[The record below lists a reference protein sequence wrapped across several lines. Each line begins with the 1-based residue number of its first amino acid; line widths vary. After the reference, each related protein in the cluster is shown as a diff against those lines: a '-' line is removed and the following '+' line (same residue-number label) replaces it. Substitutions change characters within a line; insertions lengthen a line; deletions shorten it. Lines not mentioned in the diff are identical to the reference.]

1 MAFSPHP
8 SSSFANDRAPGAG
21 VTAVLGPTNTGKTHL
36 AIERMLAHSSGVIG
50 LPLRLLAREV
60 YNKIVDRAGA
70 DSVALIT
77 GEEKIKPP
85 KARFWVST
93 VEAMPRDLDVSFL
106 AVDEIQIAADLERGH
121 VFTDRILHRR
131 GRDETLLLGAATMR
145 PIIER
150 LLPGASIVTRP
161 RLSQLE
167 FAGDRKITRQPRRT
181 AIVAFSADEVY
192 AIAELIRRQHGGAAV
207 VLGSLSPRTRN
218 AQVAMFQSGDVDYL
232 VATDAVGMGLNL
244 DVDHVA
250 FASDRK
256 YDGYQFRRL
265 NPAEF
270 AQIAGRAGR
279 ATRDGTFGTTGRCA
293 PFEPE
298 LVNALQNHTF
308 ESVKVLQWRNSKLD
322 FSSLGALQ
330 VSLALTPSH
339 EALTRAPIA
348 EDLRVLDHAAR
359 DADVREMAHGAAAV
373 ERLWDAC
380 QIPDYRKIA
389 PAAHA
394 ELVTTLFG
402 FLMQKGRIPDAWFA
416 AQVDQADRAD
426 GDIDTLSGRIAQIR
440 TWTFVANRPDWL
452 ADPEHWQGITREVEN
467 KLSDALHERLTERF
481 VDRRTSV
488 LMRRLRENSDF
499 EYGNRQDRRSDRGRP
514 CDRPARRIY
523 LCARCGGSRLRRQGV
538 AGDRAEGAGRRD
550 RRARRETG
558 RRPRRAVR
566 ADLRRHHPLDRR
578 CGRQAGRGRRRA
590 ASAAAHHLR
599 RPPERRAARSGA
611 DAARSVAEDAYRE
624 SCWGRCSTS
633 PRPRTSPASR
643 AASPS
648 S

>member
-1 MAFSPHP
+1 MAFY
-8 SSSFANDRAPGAG
+8 SSAPTFANERAPGAG

-60 YNKIVDRAGA
+60 YNKIVARAGA

-85 KARFWVST
+85 RPRFWVST
-93 VEAMPRDLDVSFL
+93 VEAMPRDIDVSFL

-218 AQVAMFQSGDVDYL
+218 AQVAMFQNGDVDYL

-265 NPAEF
+265 NPSEF

-279 ATRDGTFGTTGRCA
+279 ATRAGTFGTTGRCA

-298 LVNALQNHTF
+298 LVNALQNHAF
-308 ESVKVLQWRNSKLD
+308 DSVKVLQWRNSKLD

-330 VSLALTPSH
+330 VSLAQTPSH
-339 EALTRAPIA
+339 DALTRAPIA

-394 ELVTTLFG
+394 ELVTTLFD
-402 FLMQKGRIPDAWFA
+402 FLMRKGRIPDAWFA
-416 AQVDQADRAD
+416 AQVEQADRID

-452 ADPEHWQGITREVEN
+452 ADPEHCGRESPAKSKIN
-467 KLSDALHERLTERF
+467 CP
-481 VDRRTSV
+481 
-488 LMRRLRENSDF
+488 MRCMN
-499 EYGNRQDRRSDRGRP
+499 
-514 CDRPARRIY
+514 
-523 LCARCGGSRLRRQGV
+523 GSRSVSLI
-538 AGDRAEGAGRRD
+538 
-550 RRARRETG
+550 
-558 RRPRRAVR
+558 AV
-566 ADLRRHHPLDRR
+566 P
-578 CGRQAGRGRRRA
+578 
-590 ASAAAHHLR
+590 
-599 RPPERRAARSGA
+599 
-611 DAARSVAEDAYRE
+611 VY
-624 SCWGRCSTS
+624 
-633 PRPRTSPASR
+633 
-643 AASPS
+643 
-648 S
+648 